1 MRSIAAK
8 LWVMMVVLMVLVLG
22 TLAVIQTK
30 AIEVNYYRSE
40 VRHMVGEAQELAH
53 LLTSGAAPEVIAAK
67 VAYLS
72 QVFRANIL
80 IIDAAGRVC
89 DPCGIRGDWAVY
101 PGMLLSGSDAQAVL
115 SGKTIS
121 RQGQHPLF
129 EGVRFLWVGTP
140 VMENGQTT
148 GGIFMFAPLEPINAR
163 VRGLATA
170 LMGALLAGAA
180 LAGVLSFFTARKFSR
195 RLVAMDGVARA
206 MADGNYAARI
216 LPKGDDEV
224 ARLGASLNTLAQE
237 LQQRIAAVEQM
248 DQARRGF
255 VTAVSHELRTPLS
268 IIQGYTEAILDGMAT
283 EAEKE
288 QYLKAIYEESERLH
302 RLTDELLDLRRMEAG
317 AVSVRREEIRL
328 EDVAAGAAARFNT
341 RAADAGIDFQ
351 VNAAPSPPV
360 AGDAHRLE
368 QVVVNLLENAFR
380 FTPAGGKVMLA
391 VRPGTAGVELSVT
404 DSGAGIAAADLP
416 YIWDKFYRTDRART
430 RYSGGSGL
438 GLAIVREIVELHGG
452 RVEVTS
458 VPGEGSV
465 FTVTLP
471 AYEDK
476 IQNTE
481 VRSQNSECRR

>member
-1 MRSIAAK
+1 MRSIAVK

-22 TLAVIQTK
+22 ALAVIQTK
-30 AIEVNYYRSE
+30 VIEVNYYRSE
-40 VRHMVGEAQELAH
+40 VRHMVGEAQELSQ
-53 LLTSGAAPEVIAAK
+53 LLASGAALEVISAK

-80 IIDAAGRVC
+80 IIDTAGRVC
-89 DPCGIRGDWAVY
+89 DPCGIRGDWEVY

-115 SGKTIS
+115 SGKAIS

-140 VMENGQTT
+140 VKTDGRTT

-163 VRGLATA
+163 VRGLAAA
-170 LMGALLAGAA
+170 LLGVLLAGAA
-180 LAGVLSFFTARKFSR
+180 LAGVLSFFTARKFSG
-195 RLVAMDGVARA
+195 RLVAMDKVARA
-206 MADGNYAARI
+206 MAAGNYAERM
-216 LPKGDDEV
+216 LPEGEDEV
-224 ARLGASLNTLAQE
+224 ARLGESLNTLAAE
-237 LQQRIAAVEQM
+237 LQRRIADIKKM
-248 DQARRGF
+248 DQARREF
-255 VTAVSHELRTPLS
+255 VVAVSHELRTPLS
-268 IIQGYTEAILDGMAT
+268 IIQGYTEAILDGMTT

-288 QYLKAIYEESERLH
+288 QYLKAIYEESEKLH
-302 RLTDELLDLRRMEAG
+302 RLTDELLDLRRMESG

-328 EDVAAGAAARFNT
+328 DDVAAGVAARFNT

-351 VNAAPSPPV
+351 VETTPAPPV

-380 FTPAGGKVMLA
+380 FTPAGGKVLLT
-391 VRPGTAGVELSVT
+391 VRPGTAGVALSVT
-404 DSGAGIAAADLP
+404 DSGTGIAAEDLP

-452 RVEVTS
+452 RVEVAST
-458 VPGEGSV
+458 PGEGSV

-471 AYEDK
+471 AFAPEA
-476 IQNTE
+476 
-481 VRSQNSECRR
+481 